1 MKHIKNNP
9 KNQRQN
15 KLAALLPLILWKTP
29 QTFSEK
35 AAGFLKAPQEDL
47 GSNNRN
53 ICSGKPTPEWITTQ
67 GEEIKHSLYLWEAQN
82 VRPNS
87 LAQLDRAPGGNTC
100 NACWQDEL
108 YVGLQGN

>member
-67 GEEIKHSLYLWEAQN
+67 GEEIKHSLYL
-82 VRPNS
+82 
-87 LAQLDRAPGGNTC
+87 
-100 NACWQDEL
+100 
-108 YVGLQGN
+108 